1 MNEHLANTEAV
12 SRPETKTQPLWI
24 RIVTAIVMFIVV
36 GSFYTVFYGFWV
48 GMSAWADMKPSDA
61 DTAERFY
68 LTYVWGSL
76 LVVLLIVPFI
86 VTLTRA
92 RWIWKW
98 SAWLISIVLSVVT
111 WSIWFLVIELSSK

>member
-12 SRPETKTQPLWI
+12 SRPEIKTQPLWI

-68 LTYVWGSL
+68 LTYVWGSI

>member
-1 MNEHLANTEAV
+1 MNEQSAYTDSTNGPVAK
-12 SRPETKTQPLWI
+12 PQPLWI

-68 LTYVWGSL
+68 LTYVWGSI

-92 RWIWKW
+92 RWLWKW

-111 WSIWFLVIELSSK
+111 WSIWFLVIELSSQ

>member
-1 MNEHLANTEAV
+1 
-12 SRPETKTQPLWI
+12 
-24 RIVTAIVMFIVV
+24 MFIVV

-68 LTYVWGSL
+68 LTYVWGSI

-92 RWIWKW
+92 RWLWKW

>member
-1 MNEHLANTEAV
+1 MNEQSAYTDSTNRTVAK
-12 SRPETKTQPLWI
+12 PQPLWI

-68 LTYVWGSL
+68 LTYVWGSI

-92 RWIWKW
+92 RWLWKW